1 MMTIDTFFLV
11 LVIFGVCYRMS
22 TLTGVF
28 ETEAFLFRVIKG
40 LFYLLLWKGLTY
52 LIPDIQK
59 SVNENTKEL
68 FTIGIPAAVI
78 FAWFVAPWIY
88 TFIRIKKGISTTE
101 GMGWIAFASVANVAL
116 GFVCNTLQL

>member
-1 MMTIDTFFLV
+1 MMTFDTFFMV
-11 LVIFGVCYRMS
+11 LVILGVCYRMS

-52 LIPDIQK
+52 LIPDIQQ

-68 FTIGIPAAVI
+68 FMVGIPAFVL

-88 TFIRIKKGISTTE
+88 TFVKIKKGTSATE
-101 GMGWIAFASVANVAL
+101 GLGWIAFSSVANIAL